1 MKNCEKSNNL
11 ALQQLKATWS
21 FSFFFV
27 NKPKKFN
34 LKHKRKLQGQLFCH
48 AIFENVQHKLSNI
61 SYGSGLKKIV
71 QHLNLKIFNID
82 LRNN

>member
-1 MKNCEKSNNL
+1 MKSCEKLNNL
-11 ALQQLKATWS
+11 ALQQLKAT

-48 AIFENVQHKLSNI
+48 AIFENVQHKLSNFLRFWAERNSTTLESQNI
-61 SYGSGLKKIV
+61 HQRFKK
-71 QHLNLKIFNID
+71 
-82 LRNN
+82 

>member
-1 MKNCEKSNNL
+1 MKNCKKLNNL
-11 ALQQLKATWS
+11 ALQQLKAT

-61 SYGSGLKKIV
+61 SYGSGLKEIV
-71 QHLNLKIFNID
+71 QHLNLKIFIID